1 MKFGA
6 SSLDMNTYSTIYDM
20 HITWIKLFELY
31 RIHAEVLNINCELII
46 KQVASYTWSS
56 LL

>member
-1 MKFGA
+1 MKFCA

>member
-1 MKFGA
+1 MKFCA
-6 SSLDMNTYSTIYDM
+6 SSLNMNTYSTIYDM
-20 HITWIKLFELY
+20 HITWIKLLY
-31 RIHAEVLNINCELII
+31 RIHADVLNVNCELII